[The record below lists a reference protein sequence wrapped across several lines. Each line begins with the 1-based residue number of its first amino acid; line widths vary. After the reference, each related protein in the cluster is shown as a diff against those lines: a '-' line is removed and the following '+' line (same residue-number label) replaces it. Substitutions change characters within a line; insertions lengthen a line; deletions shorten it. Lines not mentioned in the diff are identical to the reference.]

1 MRVVV
6 QRVREA
12 AVKVENEETGSIENG
27 LLLLVGIHEE
37 DTGEELEWMSEKIL
51 NLRIFDDDE
60 GKMNLSVQDIEGD
73 LLVVSQFT
81 LYGDARKGNRPSYI
95 EAAGP
100 DKAEKLYEDMIRYF
114 REHSDL
120 KIETGR
126 FGAYMDVH
134 LVNDGPVTIIL
145 DR

>member
-6 QRVREA
+6 QRVRQA
-12 AVKVENEETGSIENG
+12 KVEVDKEVVGSINKG
-27 LLLLVGIHEE
+27 LLLLVGIHVN
-37 DTGEELEWMSEKIL
+37 DTREELEWMCEKIMK
-51 NLRIFDDDE
+51 LRIFDDGE
-60 GKMNLSVQDIEGD
+60 GRMNLSVQDVKGE

-81 LYGDARKGNRPSYI
+81 LYGDAQKGNRPSYI

-100 DKAEKLYEDMIRYF
+100 DKAGQMYEKFLDYVKTRPG
-114 REHSDL
+114 L
-120 KIETGR
+120 KVEAGV
-126 FGAYMDVH
+126 FGAYMDVT

>member
-1 MRVVV
+1 MKVVV

-12 AVKVENEETGSIENG
+12 AVKVEGEQVGSIENG
-27 LLLLVGIHEE
+27 LLLLVGIHRE
-37 DTGEELEWMSEKIL
+37 DTGEKLEWMSRKIL
-51 NLRIFDDDE
+51 NLRVFDDDD
-60 GKMNLSVQDIEGD
+60 GKMNYSVEDVGGE

-100 DKAEKLYEDMIRYF
+100 EKAEEIYDEMITYF
-114 REHSDL
+114 RSNSG
-120 KIETGR
+120 ITVQSGV
-126 FGAYMDVH
+126 FGAEMDVS

-145 DR
+145 EN